1 MKRLFTLFAFSLII
15 LSAYSQQDPQFS
27 LNMFNQATVNPGAAG
42 TDDGVSATA
51 LIREQW
57 QGFEGNPS
65 TKVFNVNSP
74 LSFMDLPI
82 GAGITIITDNLGF
95 EKNVSLNL
103 AASYQMD
110 IGGGLLSAGF
120 NVGFNNQS
128 LSNTAWLVGDGGSG
142 HTSDPSIP
150 NDESAMGVDLGIGV
164 FYKGDN
170 LYAGFSALHLNE
182 AVLEF
187 DLTATKTLK
196 RHYYITSGYK
206 IELPDPLF
214 ELTPSVFMKYDGASL
229 QVDINTLLE
238 YNKKIWGGVSY
249 RLEDAYVA
257 MFGMNIMGGYS
268 FGLAWDFP
276 INDVGGFTSGSPEFF
291 LRYCFHISRD
301 TRKGKTHHI
310 LNL

>member
-42 TDDGVSATA
+42 TDDGVCATA

-187 DLTATKTLK
+187 DLTSTKTLK

-214 ELTPSVFMKYDGASL
+214 ELTPSVFMKYDGSSL

-249 RLEDAYVA
+249 RSQVDHQNFSLDIVSIFQGIQEKE
-257 MFGMNIMGGYS
+257 N
-268 FGLAWDFP
+268 
-276 INDVGGFTSGSPEFF
+276 
-291 LRYCFHISRD
+291 HI
-301 TRKGKTHHI
+301 TY
-310 LNL
+310 